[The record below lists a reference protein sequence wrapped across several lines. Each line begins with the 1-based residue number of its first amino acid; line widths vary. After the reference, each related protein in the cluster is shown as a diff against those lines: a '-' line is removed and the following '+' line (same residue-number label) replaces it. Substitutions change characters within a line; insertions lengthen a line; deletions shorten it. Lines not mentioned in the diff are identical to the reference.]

1 MNFLGLNIQL
11 LLTIYN
17 AFIKTGKK
25 MWLFEKKD
33 KNKLNNQFISDYLIE
48 NTLKLMGAGRDEVST
63 IFNNQEL
70 GKENEQNSLTVFSK
84 LNNGCI
90 LGISL
95 ENNKVF
101 KINIWLNN
109 KPSKADLD
117 NLSLFEM
124 THKNEYYLCNLLD
137 NSFVINNQTLS
148 RHMIGF
154 ESKIF

>member
-1 MNFLGLNIQL
+1 
-11 LLTIYN
+11 
-17 AFIKTGKK
+17 
-25 MWLFEKKD
+25 MWLFKKKD

-48 NTLKLMGAGRDEVST
+48 NTLKLMGSGRDEVST
-63 IFNNQEL
+63 MFNNKDL
-70 GKENEQNSLTVFSK
+70 GKENDQNILTVFSK

-101 KINIWLNN
+101 KIIIWLNN
-109 KPSKADLD
+109 EPSKADLE
-117 NLSLFEM
+117 NLYLFET
-124 THKNEYYLCNLLD
+124 THKNEYYLSNLLD
-137 NSFVINNQTLS
+137 NNLVINNQTLS

>member
-1 MNFLGLNIQL
+1 MHL
-11 LLTIYN
+11 L
-17 AFIKTGKK
+17 KQEKK

-109 KPSKADLD
+109 KPSKADLE

-137 NSFVINNQTLS
+137 NSLVINNQTLS